1 MNLLKINSSSNRKT
15 STSRKYVDE
24 VIAKIQSQGADLEV
38 TERDVAYSELPFL
51 DERFLNALFVKG
63 ERTPEQ
69 QEALRLSDTLVDELV
84 KADYIVIGSPI
95 YNFSIP
101 ASLKAYF
108 DLVARAGRTF
118 QYTENGPVGL
128 LKDKKVFI
136 VISSGGT
143 AIGSAIDFSSKF
155 IIHFL
160 SFLGIT
166 DVEIISLDQLMIK
179 QEETI
184 KQVAHKIEQIEI

>member
-1 MNLLKINSSSNRKT
+1 MNILKINSSSNRKT

-24 VIAKIQSQGADLEV
+24 IIAKIQSQGSDLEV
-38 TERDVAYSELPFL
+38 TERDVAYSELPFI
-51 DERFLNALFVKG
+51 DESFLNALFVKG

-69 QEALRLSDTLVDELV
+69 QDALCLSDTLVDELV

-128 LKDKKVFI
+128 LKDKKVFV

-143 AIGSAIDFSSKF
+143 AIGSAIDFSSKY

-184 KQVAHKIEQIEI
+184 KQVEHKIEQIEI

>member
-1 MNLLKINSSSNRKT
+1 MNILKINSSSNLTT

-24 VIAKIQSQGADLEV
+24 VIAKIQSQGSDLEV

-51 DERFLNALFVKG
+51 NESILDALFVKG
-63 ERTPEQ
+63 ERSPEQ

-84 KADYIVIGSPI
+84 KADYIVIGAPI

-108 DLVARAGRTF
+108 DLVARVGRTF
-118 QYTENGPVGL
+118 QYTENGPEGL
-128 LKDKKVFI
+128 LKDKKVFVI
-136 VISSGGT
+136 ISSGGT
-143 AIGSAIDFSSKF
+143 AVGSAIDFSSKY

-179 QEETI
+179 QEESI
-184 KQVAHKIEQIEI
+184 KEVKNKIEQIEI

>member
-1 MNLLKINSSSNRKT
+1 MNILKINSSSNLTT

-24 VIAKIQSQGADLEV
+24 VIAKIQSQGSDLEV

-51 DERFLNALFVKG
+51 NESILDALFVKG
-63 ERTPEQ
+63 ERSPEQ

-84 KADYIVIGSPI
+84 KADYIVIGAPI

-108 DLVARAGRTF
+108 DLVARVGRTF
-118 QYTENGPVGL
+118 QYTGNGPEGL
-128 LKDKKVFI
+128 LKDKKVFVI
-136 VISSGGT
+136 ISSGGT
-143 AIGSAIDFSSKF
+143 AVGSAIDFSSKY

-179 QEETI
+179 QEESI
-184 KQVAHKIEQIEI
+184 KEVKNKIEQIEI

>member
-1 MNLLKINSSSNRKT
+1 MNILKINSSSNRTT

-24 VIAKIQSQGADLEV
+24 VIDKILSQGTDLEV

-51 DERFLNALFVKG
+51 DETILDALFVKG
-63 ERTPEQ
+63 QRTPEQ

-84 KADYIVIGSPI
+84 KADYIVIGAPI

-118 QYTENGPVGL
+118 QYAENGPVGL
-128 LKDKKVFI
+128 LKDKKVFV

-143 AIGSAIDFSSKF
+143 AIGSAIDFSSKY

-166 DVEIISLDQLMIK
+166 DVEIISLDQLMFK
-179 QEETI
+179 QEESI
-184 KQVAHKIEQIEI
+184 KQVENKIELIEI